1 MMNIPNNNTKLC
13 LTELFSTPIFKGMSR
28 NTCWGGILEAQ
39 MENLRNFFREQIK
52 LENKIVDLAEAN
64 AKATDNILISEL
76 IRGIALDSIKHGS
89 MLSAAIE
96 LISGSTPLI
105 EEQQMEDLGDHIKE
119 HIKLEEEAIRTYKEQ
134 LKTVKDERIRL
145 ILQYLVRD
153 EQRHHA
159 LLTQIDRWII
169 QPQALTE
176 DNLWEMYWKY
186 APFHGSPGG

>member
-1 MMNIPNNNTKLC
+1 M
-13 LTELFSTPIFKGMSR
+13 
-28 NTCWGGILEAQ
+28 EAQ